1 MPLDAADLLP
11 TKANDGSPMG
21 ASRNRQAAVGHAGQG
36 FVTRWGR
43 GLIYSVRM
51 GKIPWLTEV
60 ETMRFGNRCP
70 S

>member
-1 MPLDAADLLP
+1 
-11 TKANDGSPMG
+11 MG

-60 ETMRFGNRCP
+60 ETMRFDNRCP